1 VRLYYLKLNHDTGH
15 EKAQTGALC
24 ALWCDQFYVFTIFIV
39 RFPPPPLFKNL
50 FMLKIDHPSTPYMR
64 LHYDLRAPYLL
75 HTHCTTLV
83 CVIIFLIP
91 IRLERDCCAKNLTGV
106 NANYVS
112 SHSAHHQVI
121 RQYVEILYIF
131 SSLSRVLFQIKKKN

>member
-1 VRLYYLKLNHDTGH
+1 
-15 EKAQTGALC
+15 
-24 ALWCDQFYVFTIFIV
+24 
-39 RFPPPPLFKNL
+39 
-50 FMLKIDHPSTPYMR
+50 MLKIDHQRTPYMR

-131 SSLSRVLFQIKKKN
+131 SSLSRVLFQIKKKTRLLKMEVTLYAPQDEQQVYTCSSSKQQEQRNPLKAAAAAAAK